1 MKAFHCPIDTSLNY
15 SQANKLVRELRPRE
29 LALPEQYAASPA
41 RAGAGTGAVTGI
53 SADVPAVLL
62 KRGAARRLSVRRGL
76 QRATLSGAL
85 AARLAPRELRAGLR
99 AAPLAA
105 ALRVRDSRVSLDT
118 PPPGRA
124 APRLE
129 LGAPDV
135 DALVRELAREGVG
148 EARVERGGDGCIVHL
163 PRHDTLLHVERH
175 ATHVFCE
182 GSADV
187 RQALRRAISACLP
200 HV

>member
-29 LALPEQYAASPA
+29 LALAEQYAGAGG
-41 RAGAGTGAVTGI
+41 RAGVA
-53 SADVPAVLL
+53 ADVPTVLL
-62 KRGAARRLSVRRGL
+62 KRGAARRLGPRRAVA
-76 QRATLSGAL
+76 RASLSGAL
-85 AARLAPRELRAGLR
+85 AASLAPRELRAGLR

-105 ALRVRDSRVSLDT
+105 ALRVRDSRVSLDE
-118 PPPGRA
+118 PPRRA

-182 GSADV
+182 GGAEL
-187 RQALRRAISACLP
+187 RQALRRAIAACLP
-200 HV
+200 SV